1 MDEVDVA
8 SLEIFVNILEK
19 RNTVK
24 KRNEEKING
33 LEKKALKGKKGKT
46 RMDSYK
52 EDPYIYISVLKQL
65 NG

>member
-8 SLEIFVNILEK
+8 SLEIFLNILEK

-33 LEKKALKGKKGKT
+33 LEKKAPKGKKRKN
-46 RMDSYK
+46 
-52 EDPYIYISVLKQL
+52 P
-65 NG
+65 NGFV